1 MSFILPAVVAFVVT
15 LATLLPLRKIALGFK
30 IMDVPGPRK
39 AHKEPVPYLGGVA
52 ILIGAGVAILLLR
65 PDLWPVL
72 LMLAYVMA
80 LGLVDD
86 VKYLPVWLK
95 LVGEVAV
102 AIVAIRLGFSW
113 HITDSAELNGAFSL
127 VWIVGLTNS
136 FNLLDNMD
144 GLSSVAA
151 ACSLV
156 MIAALVPATAGLALP
171 LAAGA
176 LGFLVINRP
185 RARMYM
191 GDAGS
196 LMLGFGVAIGT
207 ISAANSTTGLH
218 SFVILSFPVALAL
231 FDTSLVIVSR
241 LMTGRPV
248 QLGGQDH
255 FSHRLRLVGWSP
267 YVILGATVWGSS
279 IAWACAA
286 LALLY
291 PQAEAWLAV
300 PIALAFVV
308 AWAVLLRVDP
318 YAASSQSKIEVYREQ
333 TGT

>member
-1 MSFILPAVVAFVVT
+1 
-15 LATLLPLRKIALGFK
+15 
-30 IMDVPGPRK
+30 
-39 AHKEPVPYLGGVA
+39 
-52 ILIGAGVAILLLR
+52 
-65 PDLWPVL
+65 
-72 LMLAYVMA
+72 
-80 LGLVDD
+80 
-86 VKYLPVWLK
+86 
-95 LVGEVAV
+95 
-102 AIVAIRLGFSW
+102 
-113 HITDSAELNGAFSL
+113 
-127 VWIVGLTNS
+127 
-136 FNLLDNMD
+136 
-144 GLSSVAA
+144 
-151 ACSLV
+151 

-196 LMLGFGVAIGT
+196 LMLGFGVAVGT
-207 ISAANSTTGLH
+207 ILAANSTRGLH

-231 FDTSLVIVSR
+231 FDTSLVVVSR

-255 FSHRLRLVGWSP
+255 FSHRLRMVGWSP
-267 YVILGATVWGSS
+267 YVILGATIWGSS

-291 PQAEAWLAV
+291 PLAEAWLAV

-308 AWAVLLRVDP
+308 AWGVLLKVDP
-318 YAASSQSKIEVYREQ
+318 YAASNQSRIEVYREQ